1 MVFSRRYERQ
11 KKFDCSGEY
20 AEAQGSATQP
30 SRKIAMSPCCI
41 FEEFE
46 MLESNK
52 IVRKNL
58 CMSQLNRLNEL
69 TNSTD
74 DAKSFLHRLFFQSHV
89 SYRLSYHWKNE
100 SSKPTELGST
110 SHSMP
115 ASNNFNRRN
124 EAIS

>member
-11 KKFDCSGEY
+11 KKIDCSGEY
-20 AEAQGSATQP
+20 AEAQSSATQP

-74 DAKSFLHRLFFQSHV
+74 DAKSFLHRLFFQIHV
-89 SYRLSYHWKNE
+89 SYRLSYHWQMKAV
-100 SSKPTELGST
+100 SLQSLARRAIQYQLRTILT
-110 SHSMP
+110 
-115 ASNNFNRRN
+115 RRN